1 MSLGIKRKFRKGAT
15 SFYIVAFST
24 LILLIVATS
33 FAAIIISEI
42 ERTSNDDLSQSAYDS
57 ALAGVEDAKLAFYN
71 YQNCVAQGTSA
82 NVDCKAVMNYM
93 ANPDCDMVGH
103 ILGRT
108 KADVNGE
115 VIVQESSS
123 GNNMQQ
129 AYTCVKV
136 DTVLDDYRSTL
147 SSAVQYKVVK
157 LKFDKLDA
165 SQIKRV
171 KVSWYADR
179 DAKTFRYTNFASNK
193 VIFPK
198 TGTALWA
205 TPPTI
210 SVALV
215 QTAKTFNYDQF
226 STTVGNTTNRGM
238 VYLTP
243 VRTVAQASGSS
254 AGNYKGAYDSS
265 GALHEGSHNYID
277 VNGFLNSNKKTSA
290 NTNVPYAVYCD
301 PNGGSDFACSAT
313 IQIPDPVG
321 GARSDNTFLMV
332 VAMPYGKPTTDF
344 SLEFFCDTQ
353 CTTNTYTDAAGKTV
367 EEKTNQANLNGVQ
380 IGVDSTGR
388 ANDLYRRIETRLE
401 SAANDANL
409 TVMGPL
415 ELIGGS
421 GGGSGSGGY
430 TLQKTM
436 TVKCENNFIGASN
449 CT

>member
-1 MSLGIKRKFRKGAT
+1 MGLKIKSKFRKGAT

-71 YQNCVAQGTSA
+71 YQNCVEQGSSA
-82 NVDCKAVMNYM
+82 NLDCKSVMNYM
-93 ANPDCDMVGH
+93 AEPDCDMVGH
-103 ILGRT
+103 ILGRID
-108 KADVNGE
+108 KEDSGE

-157 LKFDKLDA
+157 LKFDNLDA

-179 DAKTFRYTNFASNK
+179 DAKTFKYTNFASNK
-193 VIFPK
+193 VVFPK

-215 QTAKTFNYDQF
+215 QTAKTFTYDQF
-226 STTVGNTTNRGM
+226 STTVGGTTNRGM
-238 VYLTP
+238 IYLTP
-243 VRTVAQASGSS
+243 VSTTAAASSS
-254 AGNYKGAYDSS
+254 SEGNYKGAYDPTST
-265 GALHEGSHNYID
+265 HEGTNNYINA
-277 VNGFLNSNKKTSA
+277 NGFLDSNKKMG
-290 NTNVPYAVYCD
+290 TNVPYAVYCN

-313 IQIPDPVG
+313 IEIPDPVG
-321 GARSDNTFLMV
+321 GARSDDTFMMV
-332 VAMPYGKPTTDF
+332 VALPYGRPTTDF
-344 SLEFFCDTQ
+344 ALEFFCNTQ
-353 CTTNTYTDAAGKTV
+353 CTTNVHKDAAGNTV

-380 IGVDSTGR
+380 
-388 ANDLYRRIETRLE
+388 
-401 SAANDANL
+401 
-409 TVMGPL
+409 
-415 ELIGGS
+415 
-421 GGGSGSGGY
+421 
-430 TLQKTM
+430 TL
-436 TVKCENNFIGASN
+436 
-449 CT
+449 